1 MFFQQNYDDGI
12 DTQKEKRNG
21 ESKKKRRKPSI
32 RIKTDTVDLWNRRFF
47 MCCFDYC
54 WMLRMQTDDFIGG
67 LNFQW
72 NR

>member
-32 RIKTDTVDLWNRRFF
+32 RIKTDTVDL
-47 MCCFDYC
+47 
-54 WMLRMQTDDFIGG
+54 
-67 LNFQW
+67 
-72 NR
+72 